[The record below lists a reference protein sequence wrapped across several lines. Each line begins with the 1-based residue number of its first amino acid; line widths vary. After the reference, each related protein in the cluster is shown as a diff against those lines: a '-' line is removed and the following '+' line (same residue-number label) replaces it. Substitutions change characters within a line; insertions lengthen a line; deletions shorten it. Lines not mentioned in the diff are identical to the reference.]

1 MGIYASPE
9 PRSPIPRI
17 PVLSSNRCAIVGVMF
32 FFLWLPDTKDNRLL
46 LLSFLLCE
54 VEICSMNLRAKDS
67 CSAEMLLFICCQ
79 QFPFTNTVKK
89 QNRKQQ
95 QQKPPNNRYQVKNK
109 NNGEMSESICINVHI
124 KIIFLSKQRKLDY
137 FKFTKKINI
146 TIPNHRKFL
155 QTYWCLPKIL
165 SWFNCISFKYFNY
178 PTLYHNPILLHYF
191 P

>member
-1 MGIYASPE
+1 
-9 PRSPIPRI
+9 
-17 PVLSSNRCAIVGVMF
+17 MF

-89 QNRKQQ
+89 NKKNQQ

-124 KIIFLSKQRKLDY
+124 KIIFLSKQRKLD
-137 FKFTKKINI
+137 
-146 TIPNHRKFL
+146 
-155 QTYWCLPKIL
+155 
-165 SWFNCISFKYFNY
+165 
-178 PTLYHNPILLHYF
+178 
-191 P
+191 